1 MKREFGMISRT
12 KLITG
17 VTVLSL
23 VVLGAPGVYAQS
35 TADSKLTQTINA
47 GTINTNFTDGTGATV
62 SNPSFAMSSATVST
76 TGNMTTTGAYGS
88 DTQRATVNKPG
99 LSGGFTLALAAE
111 NSSIGWYE
119 SGTPAVSAYKHNGAT
134 LDEGQLTLGTGGTL
148 GLYTGTSTG
157 ITGSVGGTFTGT
169 DPITIMAGANGTM
182 DSVWRGYVH
191 GISLTQ
197 VIPKGTPSGS
207 YSIDLV
213 QTVASV

>member
-1 MKREFGMISRT
+1 MISRT

-23 VVLGAPGVYAQS
+23 AVLGAPAVYAQS
-35 TADSKLTQTINA
+35 TADSKLTQTISA
-47 GTINTNFTDGTGATV
+47 GTINTNFTDASGATV
-62 SNPSFAMSSATVST
+62 SNPSFAMSNATVST
-76 TGNMTTTGAYGS
+76 TGNITTTGAYGS
-88 DTQRATVNKPG
+88 NTQRATVDKPG
-99 LSGGFTLALAAE
+99 ISGGFTLALAAK
-111 NSSIGWYE
+111 NPTIGWYN
-119 SGTPAVSAYKHNGAT
+119 SSTPAVSAYKHNGT
-134 LDEGQLTLGTGGTL
+134 LAEGQLTLGAGGTL
-148 GLYTGTSTG
+148 GQYTGGSTG

-169 DPITIMAGANGTM
+169 TPITIMAGASATM

-197 VIPKGTPSGS
+197 VIPKGTPAGS